1 MSRLPRFSKN
11 VERRRGSEGG
21 FTLLEVVIALA
32 IMVLAFASIL
42 SVESGSINAS
52 ARARQMNIVGMLA
65 KSKMVETEYQ
75 IEGKSFEE
83 IGKEAGGAFEA
94 PYEDYRWT
102 TAVKELEFP
111 NLASGKQ
118 EQGAVAGSEGADM
131 ISGLLTKFLSQSVR
145 EVTVTVF
152 WKRGNAE
159 QSFALST
166 YWVDLN
172 HEFSLSQ

>member
-1 MSRLPRFSKN
+1 MPRLPRFSKN
-11 VERRRGSEGG
+11 AEG

-42 SVESGSINAS
+42 SVQSGSLNAS

-65 KSKMVETEYQ
+65 KTKMVETEYL
-75 IEGKSFEE
+75 IEGKTFDEL
-83 IGKEAGGAFEA
+83 GKEAGGVFSA

-102 TAVKELEFP
+102 TTIKEIEFP
-111 NLASGKQ
+111 SLSMGGGQSGGSDGG
-118 EQGAVAGSEGADM
+118 EQGMEMVT
-131 ISGLLTKFLSQSVR
+131 GLITQFLSKAVR
-145 EVTVTVF
+145 EVTVTIF
-152 WKRGNAE
+152 WKRGTAE

-172 HEFSLSQ
+172 HEFSLSK